1 VRGVMTSVEAYTAL
15 AEELK
20 EIDALSG
27 IDAILGWDELVVMK
41 EKSAESRAAQ
51 KAALASVIHQRQTSE
66 RLGELISSAE
76 REGGLDPMQEASVR
90 DARLK
95 FDRKT
100 RMPKE
105 LAKQEAIL
113 GSEGYQAWAKAREN
127 DDYDSF
133 KPVLSKIVQ
142 LRIDEAKAV
151 APEKLPYDYQ
161 IDKFERGMKASRLAE
176 IFETVKAGLVPLIE
190 EITSAPQLSVD
201 ARLAGGD
208 AAPIF
213 EVDKQEALCA
223 QVMERLGFE
232 GILNRSLHPFTG
244 GTASDVRITTRY
256 DDKDFISGVAGL
268 VHETGHA
275 LYEQNRPAG
284 ENLGMPVSEAL
295 SMGIHES
302 MSLLFERMVG
312 QSMEFWTFLRPMV
325 AESFEFTENLE
336 AEDFYK
342 AINKVQ
348 KSLIRVDADELTYP
362 LHIIIRFELEQGL
375 FDGSVT
381 VDNLPDKWREL
392 YKQYLGIDVPSDKE
406 GVLQDVHW
414 SSLAF
419 GYFPSYTLGAMYA
432 CQFFQHAEKSIPN
445 LGAEIAEG
453 NFESL
458 RAWLR
463 ENIHSKGSLYPSAD
477 ELCEHVTGKPLDPTI
492 YLDFLRAKYRK
503 LYKMS

>member
-1 VRGVMTSVEAYTAL
+1 MTQSEAYKLL

-20 EIDALSG
+20 EIDALNG
-27 IDAILGWDELVVMK
+27 IDSILGWDELVIMK
-41 EKSAESRAAQ
+41 EKSAGSRAAQ

-66 RLGELISSAE
+66 KLGKLIQGAE
-76 REGGLDPMQEASVR
+76 QEEAGLGDFERASVR
-90 DARLK
+90 DARLR
-95 FDRKT
+95 FDKKT
-100 RMPKE
+100 KMPEE
-105 LAKQEAIL
+105 LAKLEARL

-133 KPVLSKIVQ
+133 KPVLAKIVQ
-142 LRIDEAKAV
+142 LRKDEAKAV

-161 IDKFERGMKASRLAE
+161 IDKFERGMKAERLAE
-176 IFETVKAGLVPLIE
+176 IFEAVKSGLVPLIQ

-208 AAPIF
+208 AAPTF
-213 EVDKQEALCA
+213 DVDKQEALCSD
-223 QVMERLGFE
+223 VMEKLGFD

-244 GTASDVRITTRY
+244 GTQSDVRITTRY
-256 DDKDFISGVAGL
+256 DEKDFISGVAGL
-268 VHETGHA
+268 IHETGHA

-284 ENLGMPVSEAL
+284 DNLGMPVSEAL

-312 QSMEFWTFLRPMV
+312 QSEEFWTFLQPLV
-325 AESFEFTENLE
+325 AESFDFTGGLAAGEYY
-336 AEDFYK
+336 D

-375 FDGSVT
+375 FDGSIT
-381 VDNLPDKWREL
+381 VDNLPAKWNEL
-392 YKQYLGIDVPSDKE
+392 YKQYLGIEVPSNKE
-406 GVLQDVHW
+406 GCLQDVHW
-414 SSLAF
+414 ASLAF

-445 LGAEIAEG
+445 LREEIAGG
-453 NFESL
+453 NFMNL
-458 RAWLR
+458 RTWLR

-477 ELCEHVTGKPLDPTI
+477 ELCEAVTGKKLDPTI
-492 YLDFLRAKYRK
+492 YLDYLRAKYRK
-503 LYKMS
+503 LYKIAA